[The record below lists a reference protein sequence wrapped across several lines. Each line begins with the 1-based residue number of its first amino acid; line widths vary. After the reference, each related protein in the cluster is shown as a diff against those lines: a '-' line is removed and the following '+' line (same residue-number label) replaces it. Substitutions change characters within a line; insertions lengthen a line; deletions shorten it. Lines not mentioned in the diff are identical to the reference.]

1 MRKCIAAS
9 IFFCFVG
16 KLAFFVLEQ
25 FLAGRRG
32 DDRVFQFTHDLDS
45 IVAKCGQ
52 HEQIN
57 RSHMLRKRQIKK
69 ATQNILY
76 RLETDTSE
84 LLFDKLRALEREK
97 QSVDR
102 QLAAAQMEIASLD
115 KINIRPICNELGRML
130 KTSDAPEVKAYL
142 AHAIKEVLI
151 SNEEVKITLNIA

>member
-1 MRKCIAAS
+1 MLSR
-9 IFFCFVG
+9 
-16 KLAFFVLEQ
+16 
-25 FLAGRRG
+25 
-32 DDRVFQFTHDLDS
+32 DLY
-45 IVAKCGQ
+45 
-52 HEQIN
+52 N
-57 RSHMLRKRQIKK
+57 RTDLSELTEAIRNNNDTCKMLMLRKRQIKK